1 MAPVLWPEPIG
12 LPSAVTMSATIQLNN
27 PQGHFTN
34 LDFIT
39 GKVIVNLPTETSI
52 AGIQIKLEGESK
64 TRLSGPR
71 HPHHEQSDKR
81 RAELE
86 VHKVRLIAVPLMVDG
101 CANAPVGVQ
110 RLICVRLVQIL
121 YKVATLFP
129 NPAVFNQANPNTAYT
144 FAAGTYEYPFE
155 FKVGGPFLRICPWSI
170 DVRTL
175 TVASGSI

>member
-12 LPSAVTMSATIQLNN
+12 LSSAVIMSATIQLNN

-71 HPHHEQSDKR
+71 HPHHEQSDKKR
-81 RAELE
+81 TELE
-86 VHKVRLIAVPLMVDG
+86 VHKVRLIAIPELCGAVQMR
-101 CANAPVGVQ
+101 AFVQ
-110 RLICVRLVQIL
+110 RL
-121 YKVATLFP
+121 T
-129 NPAVFNQANPNTAYT
+129 
-144 FAAGTYEYPFE
+144 
-155 FKVGGPFLRICPWSI
+155 
-170 DVRTL
+170 
-175 TVASGSI
+175 